1 MSLVY
6 DWETQRQVEDEIL
19 SETILDYFSQRG
31 ITPPAD
37 LGPEIASS
45 EVNPFPHPP
54 YIVPLL
60 GLLAHLDY
68 IPAYVTWT
76 VIMSVLAA
84 LAALLLVRLVPQ
96 AQGRERWILFCGTFL
111 FFPVFFSLLNGQD
124 SAILLL
130 ASAVWFWGL
139 TFSRDRIAGLGLG
152 FVTIRPHMALV
163 LAPLFLFKRRK
174 VWWWFC
180 SIAGI
185 LALISLLLLG
195 SSGAENYLR
204 ILATSASGEGNKF
217 FNEELMVNLIGFLRR
232 LLPESSPASI
242 RTVGWFG
249 YLAAI
254 VFLCIVWI
262 RSGRIEDRHIG
273 LAVILTILSVPHC
286 HYHDLV
292 LLLIPIYGCIRTLLE
307 KKLIK
312 VDDAVL
318 VPLALSLIFFT
329 TYLFLPVLK
338 YTILYL
344 VMALILLVLWAPE
357 KMPFKRSVLEENRK

>member
-1 MSLVY
+1 
-6 DWETQRQVEDEIL
+6 
-19 SETILDYFSQRG
+19 
-31 ITPPAD
+31 
-37 LGPEIASS
+37 
-45 EVNPFPHPP
+45 
-54 YIVPLL
+54 
-60 GLLAHLDY
+60 
-68 IPAYVTWT
+68 
-76 VIMSVLAA
+76 MSVLAA

-96 AQGRERWILFCGTFL
+96 AYAWDRWILLCGTFL
-111 FFPVFFSLLNGQD
+111 FFPIFFSLLNGQD

-130 ASAVWFWGL
+130 AAAVWFWGL
-139 TFSRDRIAGLGLG
+139 TFSRDRIAGSGLG

-163 LAPLFLFKRRK
+163 LAPLFLFKRRR

-195 SSGAENYLR
+195 SSGVENYLR
-204 ILATSASGEGNKF
+204 ILVISASGEGNKF

-242 RTVGWFG
+242 RTIGWFG

-254 VFLCIVWI
+254 VFLCIVWM

-312 VDDAVL
+312 VNDAVL
-318 VPLALSLIFFT
+318 VPLALSLILFT

-338 YTILYL
+338 YAILYL
-344 VMALILLVLWAPE
+344 VMALILLVLWAPA
-357 KMPFKRSVLEENRK
+357 KLPFKRSDLEENRK